1 MPHDQAPLRP
11 SGGTDGPGYPQRNPD
26 EQSPLQARA
35 AFIKN
40 RSWQSVVSFNQGA
53 CSRGKA
59 VHGLN
64 SETGEACAEEWE
76 RARNSEVT
84 VLEFFDFLLSFHR
97 RAPFLFFNGNTFA
110 DMGRQVAKALFAD
123 LPAVRQRE
131 LVSAVGHYIAGTLPR
146 EGLVSIVES
155 LCQSADLA
163 PGQRV
168 ATLRNTLQG
177 TIVSILP
184 DGHVEWRPDN
194 AHGTVRTLPES
205 LKLLE

>member
-1 MPHDQAPLRP
+1 MPNDPTSLRP
-11 SGGTDGPGYPQRNPD
+11 SEGTDGPGYPQRNPD

-40 RSWQSVVSFNQGA
+40 RPWQSVVSFNQGA

-76 RARNSEVT
+76 SARNNEVT

-97 RAPFLFFNGNTFA
+97 KAPFLFFNGNTFA
-110 DMGRQVAKALFAD
+110 DMARQVAKALFGD
-123 LPAVRQRE
+123 LPPVRQRE
-131 LVSAVGHYIAGTLPR
+131 LVSAVGHYVAGTLPR
-146 EGLVSIVES
+146 AALIEIVES
-155 LCQSADLA
+155 LCQRAALA

-168 ATLRNTLQG
+168 STLRNTLQG

-184 DGHVEWRPDN
+184 DGRVEWQPDN
-194 AHGTVRTLPES
+194 AQSPVRTLPES
-205 LKLLE
+205 LKVLE